1 MQNQNDG
8 SRCWGLAQFFPM
20 ASLGQFFSGVFAVEE
35 ICFSEIAPTPLPFV
49 KKRMVHTLVL
59 LICSEKSDFDHVTV
73 KMFVINME
81 VDFG

>member
-20 ASLGQFFSGVFAVEE
+20 ASLGPFFSGVFAVEE

-49 KKRMVHTLVL
+49 KKEWS
-59 LICSEKSDFDHVTV
+59 IP
-73 KMFVINME
+73 
-81 VDFG
+81 